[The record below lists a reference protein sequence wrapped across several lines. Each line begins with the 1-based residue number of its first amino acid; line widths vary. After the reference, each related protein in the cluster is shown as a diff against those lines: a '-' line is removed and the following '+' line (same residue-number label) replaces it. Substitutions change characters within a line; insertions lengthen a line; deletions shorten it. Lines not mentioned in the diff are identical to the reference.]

1 MMSESD
7 GIATVVA
14 DGNTF
19 EVESSSSTPAQ
30 VKANLASEET
40 EKPSTTEIEPTEEER
55 VSKAASELGKK
66 GGKAAAEARKAA
78 GEPAKPEVEAKPAEA
93 PEKAPEVAEDAEE
106 GKPSR
111 AQARIQQLARERNEE
126 RQARRELESRL
137 ARLEAQQAPPAEPK
151 AEPARK
157 PNGKPAPDQF
167 ETYEEYVEALTDHKM
182 EERIQRL
189 TEQAEEQRAVK
200 ARVDEIS
207 GKLDGFRKRITPDVL
222 ERVDPRLLDLKPSF
236 EVAPGEPLGPAN
248 ALADELIESEV
259 GPQMML
265 YLTQNEADVI
275 SLFKS
280 PNRLAFAKA
289 FARLEAKVGG
299 QAVPEPTS
307 APKETY
313 SQAKPPVRPVTPSA
327 AGEEDVDGIEDFD
340 EYMKRANARDARL
353 RRAR

>member
-1 MMSESD
+1 MSESD

-14 DGNTF
+14 DGNTL

-66 GGKAAAEARKAA
+66 GGKAAAEARAERDKEADKS
-78 GEPAKPEVEAKPAEA
+78 EPKTEAKPKEDK
-93 PEKAPEVAEDAEE
+93 PETEDIEE
-106 GKPSR
+106 DKPSR
-111 AQARIQQLARERNEE
+111 AQVRIQQLARERNEE
-126 RQARRELESRL
+126 RKARQELEARL
-137 ARLEAQQAPPAEPK
+137 ARLEAATAPPAKAEP
-151 AEPARK
+151 EPARK
-157 PNGKPAPDQF
+157 PNGKPSPDQF
-167 ETYEEYVEALTDHKM
+167 QTYEEYVEALTDHKM
-182 EERIQRL
+182 EERLKRL
-189 TEQAEEQRAVK
+189 TEQAEEQRIVK

-207 GKLDGFRKRITPDVL
+207 GKLDSFRKRITPDVL
-222 ERVDPRLLDLKPSF
+222 ERVDPRLLNLKPSF
-236 EVAPGEPLGPAN
+236 EMAPGEHLGPEN

-265 YLTQNEADVI
+265 YLTQNEAEVV

-289 FARLEAKVGG
+289 FARLEAKLGG
-299 QAVPEPTS
+299 QATPE
-307 APKETY
+307 APQPPPRETY

-327 AGEEDVDGIEDFD
+327 VGDEDVDGIEDFD
-340 EYMKRANARDARL
+340 EYVKKANARDSRA